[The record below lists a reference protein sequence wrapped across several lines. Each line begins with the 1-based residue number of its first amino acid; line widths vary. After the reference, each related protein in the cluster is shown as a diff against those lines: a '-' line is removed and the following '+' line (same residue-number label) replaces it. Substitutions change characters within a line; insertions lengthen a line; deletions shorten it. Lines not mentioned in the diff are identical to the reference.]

1 MPHVR
6 DAEEHSDD
14 PIGSRNT
21 IWFGNVG
28 VRFVCGVENEP
39 DEFGQ
44 VAGPV
49 DITFS
54 AMIFAGCF
62 SMLLIAA
69 VMTYRRARRR

>member
-1 MPHVR
+1 MFETRKNV
-6 DAEEHSDD
+6 S
-14 PIGSRNT
+14 T
-21 IWFGNVG
+21 IQLGLAILFGLVMLG
-28 VRFVCGVENEP
+28 FVSYVVLENEP

-54 AMIFAGCF
+54 AVIFAGCF